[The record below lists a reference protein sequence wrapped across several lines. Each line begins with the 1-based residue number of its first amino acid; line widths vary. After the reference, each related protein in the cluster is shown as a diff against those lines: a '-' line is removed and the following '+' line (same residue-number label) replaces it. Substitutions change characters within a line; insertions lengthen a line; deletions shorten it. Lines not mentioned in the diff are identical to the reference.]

1 MVALEGGPVT
11 QLCRKD
17 TLGLTTGRGKADMT
31 HTPNRSLKR
40 IFGYPL
46 VADYRER
53 LARISS

>member
-1 MVALEGGPVT
+1 
-11 QLCRKD
+11 
-17 TLGLTTGRGKADMT
+17 MT

-46 VADYRER
+46 VPDYRER